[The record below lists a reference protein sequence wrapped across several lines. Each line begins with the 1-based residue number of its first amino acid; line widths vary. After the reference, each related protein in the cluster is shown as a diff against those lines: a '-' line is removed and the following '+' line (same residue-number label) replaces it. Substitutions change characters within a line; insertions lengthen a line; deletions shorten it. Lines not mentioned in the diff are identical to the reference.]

1 MTEQNECQGISA
13 QSGGK
18 EDVDD
23 LIFRTAPGWL
33 ASDR

>member
-1 MTEQNECQGISA
+1 MPEYDEDTSVEIRPS
-13 QSGGK
+13 

-23 LIFRTAPGWL
+23 LIFQAGPGWL

>member
-1 MTEQNECQGISA
+1 MPERKEGQTVPSYPVPR
-13 QSGGK
+13 

-23 LIFRTAPGWL
+23 LIFRAGPGWL